1 MIWLQRKHLNIV
13 SMGVVSLVEVAIF
26 AEGSVFFGFLQFSKA
41 IRKMDRN
48 MIYQSIAAD
57 QGYLQVTL
65 LCHLAYP
72 IGRYMHFQ
80 VLR

>member
-26 AEGSVFFGFLQFSKA
+26 AEGGDFFGFLQFSKL
-41 IRKMDRN
+41 ICKMDQN
-48 MIYQSIAAD
+48 LIYQSIAAD

-65 LCHLAYP
+65 LC
-72 IGRYMHFQ
+72 
-80 VLR
+80 